1 MVLVCQVVGVL
12 SSDSPTFSWTC
23 PGSNCPTGT
32 VPERGGVLLV
42 DVIDSAR
49 HAGTYTCTVSVG
61 GKNVSQLAELMVNS
75 KSNGVVGLA
84 ELCYNVISLRS
95 SMCS

>member
-1 MVLVCQVVGVL
+1 ML
-12 SSDSPTFSWTC
+12 SSDLPTFSWTC
-23 PGSNCPTGT
+23 PGSNCPSGT
-32 VPERGGVLLV
+32 VREQDNVLLV

-61 GKNVSQLAELMVNS
+61 GKNVSQHAELMVNS
-75 KSNGVVGLA
+75 KSNGVVCLA
-84 ELCYNVISLRS
+84 ELCYNVISVRS